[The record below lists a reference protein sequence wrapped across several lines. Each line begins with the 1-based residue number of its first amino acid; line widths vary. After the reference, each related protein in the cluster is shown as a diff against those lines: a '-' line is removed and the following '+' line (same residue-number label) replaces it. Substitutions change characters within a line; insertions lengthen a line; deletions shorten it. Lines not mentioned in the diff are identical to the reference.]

1 MTDDELLGR
10 IPRDAKNEFKVTRG
24 RYWNTDYVDI
34 RLHTNGNHT
43 KKGIRLNLDELL
55 VLKQILEKIKLGDEE
70 DGKIEQRTEI
80 NPNGQTDEERDTKQ
94 GSSLFANR
102 G

>member
-10 IPRDAKNEFKVTRG
+10 IPIDAKNEFKVTRG

-55 VLKQILEKIKLGDEE
+55 VLKQILEKIQLGDEE
-70 DGKIEQRTEI
+70 DER
-80 NPNGQTDEERDTKQ
+80 NDEERDTKQ
-94 GSSLFANR
+94 GSSLFTNR

>member
-1 MTDDELLGR
+1 VADEELLGR

-55 VLKQILEKIKLGDEE
+55 VLKQILEKIQLGDEE
-70 DGKIEQRTEI
+70 DGKIEQGTEI
-80 NPNGQTDEERDTKQ
+80 KPDGQINEERDTKQ

>member
-55 VLKQILEKIKLGDEE
+55 VLKQILEKIQLGDEE
-70 DGKIEQRTEI
+70 DER
-80 NPNGQTDEERDTKQ
+80 NDEERDTKQ
-94 GSSLFANR
+94 GSSLFTNR

>member
-70 DGKIEQRTEI
+70 DER
-80 NPNGQTDEERDTKQ
+80 NDEKRDTKQ
-94 GSSLFANR
+94 GSSLFTNR